1 MIIEGPEGY
10 REKKKKRRHSII
22 KKEKKIIDLTILFI
36 GRHFTNMHYVAG
48 S

>member
-10 REKKKKRRHSII
+10 RKKKKNKRHSII

-36 GRHFTNMHYVAG
+36 GRHFTNMHYVV
-48 S
+48 